1 MGRKIMK
8 EILYEDNHLLV
19 VVKKPNI
26 PVQSDD
32 SGDLDLLTELKEY
45 LKKKYQ
51 KPGNVY
57 LGLIHRLDR
66 PVGGIMVFAKTSKAA
81 GRLSEQVRSR
91 KIEKKYLALVYNKFD
106 KREGKLI
113 DYIIKDPITFSS
125 KITDK
130 KIGQEAIMEY
140 KVLNYDSNTNFSIV
154 EINLL
159 TGRHHQIRVQLTNF
173 NHPIFGDQRYGPE
186 QNKVQIHLWASNLKF
201 SHPITNEI
209 MSFKNLPNWY
219 QGENY
224 E

>member
-173 NHPIFGDQRYGPE
+173 NHPIFGDQRYGLE
-186 QNKVQIHLWASNLKF
+186 
-201 SHPITNEI
+201 
-209 MSFKNLPNWY
+209 
-219 QGENY
+219 
-224 E
+224 

>member
-1 MGRKIMK
+1 MK

-130 KIGQEAIMEY
+130 KTGQEAIMEY

-173 NHPIFGDQRYGPE
+173 NHPIFGDQRYGPK

-209 MSFKNLPNWY
+209 MSFKNLPSWY
-219 QGENY
+219 QGDNY